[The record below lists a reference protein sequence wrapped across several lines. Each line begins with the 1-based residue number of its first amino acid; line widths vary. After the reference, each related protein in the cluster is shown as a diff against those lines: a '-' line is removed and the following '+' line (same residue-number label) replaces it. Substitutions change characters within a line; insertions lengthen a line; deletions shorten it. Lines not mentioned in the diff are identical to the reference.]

1 VVDALMSDLKFDVF
15 QIVAAHIV
23 VSVVIGE
30 VAAGDFKPDTVTSLE
45 DVGAR
50 HNFDVQ
56 LVNLPGDNWLR
67 AIVGIEWTKFSG
79 AFLVLLSVGRTHPPF

>member
-1 VVDALMSDLKFDVF
+1 MDRISADL
-15 QIVAAHIV
+15 
-23 VSVVIGE
+23 VIKILVGKDG
-30 VAAGDFKPDTVTSLE
+30 VCHRRIHVGNFKPDTVTSLE

-67 AIVGIEWTKFSG
+67 AIVGIEWTKLSG